1 MNYTDISREILEQVG
16 GEQNVKS
23 LIHCMTRLRFVLKDE
38 SIVNDS
44 KVEKINGVIGT
55 NRQSGQYQII
65 IGNNVVP
72 VYNAINSIA
81 KFNDNSTQDK
91 ENLKGKKQ
99 NPVSII
105 IEFISA
111 CMSPL
116 FPALIGAGLLKVLLL
131 VLGPSVFNI
140 ISSTNDT
147 YIVLNALGDAT
158 FYFLPILVAVTAS
171 QRLKTNPYLA
181 VSVVSML
188 IYPDLIT
195 LLGGNSPT
203 HLFGFIPIVHASYAS
218 SLVPALL
225 AVLLLKYIEIGVD
238 KLTPE
243 WAKNFLKPFLILLI
257 TGIITLVAL
266 APLGSIIGVGVMG
279 ILDAIYNFAP
289 WLAMGV
295 FAAAMP
301 FIVMTGMHWAFVP
314 LTLLAL
320 GSGGVGYDLMLLP
333 AMLASNLGQAG
344 ATFGVAFKTK
354 DKDMRGMAFPAA
366 ISALLAG
373 VTEPALYG
381 VTLKLK
387 KPLYAACI
395 SSGIAGIVAGLFTLK
410 AFAFATPSLLSIL
423 QFISPKGTQNFVI
436 ACAVGAISF
445 IGSLVLS
452 YIVTDGGKSD
462 QNLNNLI
469 EYPFTVYNSING
481 NSIDLSEVD
490 DATFSSGVLGKG
502 YAINPEIGIVK
513 APFTGTVEVL
523 LDSNHALGLVSNDG
537 INVLIHVGLDTVNLG
552 GKYFYPKVK
561 QGDKV
566 VMGQT
571 ILEFDLDSLVK
582 EGYQVTTPIV
592 ITNSSEYSQIIIE
605 TLGKKDYLE
614 KMIAVK

>member
-333 AMLASNLGQAG
+333 AMLVSNLGQAG

-469 EYPFTVYNSING
+469 EYPFTVYNPING

-605 TLGKKDYLE
+605 NLGTKDYLE

>member
-218 SLVPALL
+218 SLIPALL

-452 YIVTDGGKSD
+452 YIVTDGDESD
-462 QNLNNLI
+462 QNLKNLI
-469 EYPFTVYNSING
+469 EDHFTVYNPIKGS
-481 NSIDLSEVD
+481 SIDLSEVD
-490 DATFSSGVLGKG
+490 DATFSSGVLGEG

-513 APFTGTVEVL
+513 APFTGTVEVF

-592 ITNSSEYSQIIIE
+592 ITNSNEYSQIIIE

-614 KMIAVK
+614 QMIAVK

>member
-469 EYPFTVYNSING
+469 EYPFTVYNPING

>member
-452 YIVTDGGKSD
+452 YIVTDGDESD

-469 EYPFTVYNSING
+469 EDHFTVYNPIKGS
-481 NSIDLSEVD
+481 SIDLSEVD
-490 DATFSSGVLGKG
+490 DATFSSGVLGEG

-592 ITNSSEYSQIIIE
+592 ITNSNEYSQIIIE

-614 KMIAVK
+614 QMIAVK

>member
-333 AMLASNLGQAG
+333 AMLVSNLGQAG

-469 EYPFTVYNSING
+469 EYPFTVYNPING

>member
-203 HLFGFIPIVHASYAS
+203 HLFGFI
-218 SLVPALL
+218 
-225 AVLLLKYIEIGVD
+225 D
-238 KLTPE
+238 
-243 WAKNFLKPFLILLI
+243 
-257 TGIITLVAL
+257 
-266 APLGSIIGVGVMG
+266 
-279 ILDAIYNFAP
+279 
-289 WLAMGV
+289 
-295 FAAAMP
+295 
-301 FIVMTGMHWAFVP
+301 
-314 LTLLAL
+314 
-320 GSGGVGYDLMLLP
+320 
-333 AMLASNLGQAG
+333 
-344 ATFGVAFKTK
+344 
-354 DKDMRGMAFPAA
+354 R
-366 ISALLAG
+366 
-373 VTEPALYG
+373 
-381 VTLKLK
+381 
-387 KPLYAACI
+387 
-395 SSGIAGIVAGLFTLK
+395 
-410 AFAFATPSLLSIL
+410 
-423 QFISPKGTQNFVI
+423 
-436 ACAVGAISF
+436 
-445 IGSLVLS
+445 
-452 YIVTDGGKSD
+452 KS
-462 QNLNNLI
+462 
-469 EYPFTVYNSING
+469 
-481 NSIDLSEVD
+481 
-490 DATFSSGVLGKG
+490 
-502 YAINPEIGIVK
+502 
-513 APFTGTVEVL
+513 
-523 LDSNHALGLVSNDG
+523 
-537 INVLIHVGLDTVNLG
+537 
-552 GKYFYPKVK
+552 
-561 QGDKV
+561 V
-566 VMGQT
+566 V
-571 ILEFDLDSLVK
+571 
-582 EGYQVTTPIV
+582 
-592 ITNSSEYSQIIIE
+592 
-605 TLGKKDYLE
+605 
-614 KMIAVK
+614 

>member
-452 YIVTDGGKSD
+452 YIVTDGDESD

-469 EYPFTVYNSING
+469 EDHFTVYNPIKGS
-481 NSIDLSEVD
+481 SIDLSEVD
-490 DATFSSGVLGKG
+490 DATFSSGVLGEG

-513 APFTGTVEVL
+513 APFTGTVEVF

-614 KMIAVK
+614 QMIAVK

>member
-266 APLGSIIGVGVMG
+266 APLGSIIGIGVMG

-469 EYPFTVYNSING
+469 EYPFTVYNPING

>member
-81 KFNDNSTQDK
+81 KFNNNSTQDK

-195 LLGGNSPT
+195 LLGRNSPT

-452 YIVTDGGKSD
+452 YIVTDGDESD

-469 EYPFTVYNSING
+469 EDHFTVYNPIKGS
-481 NSIDLSEVD
+481 SIDLSEVD
-490 DATFSSGVLGKG
+490 DATFSSGVLGEG

-513 APFTGTVEVL
+513 APFTGTVEVF

-592 ITNSSEYSQIIIE
+592 ITNSNEYSQIIIE

-614 KMIAVK
+614 QMIAVK

>member
-72 VYNAINSIA
+72 VYNTINSIA

-469 EYPFTVYNSING
+469 EYPFTVYNPING

>member
-195 LLGGNSPT
+195 LLGRNSPT

-452 YIVTDGGKSD
+452 YIVTDGDESD

-469 EYPFTVYNSING
+469 EDHFTVYNPIKGS
-481 NSIDLSEVD
+481 SIDLSEVD
-490 DATFSSGVLGKG
+490 DATFSSGVLGEG

-513 APFTGTVEVL
+513 APFTGTVEVF

-592 ITNSSEYSQIIIE
+592 ITNSNEYSQIIIE

-614 KMIAVK
+614 QMIAVK

>member
-1 MNYTDISREILEQVG
+1 MNYTNISREILEQVG

-469 EYPFTVYNSING
+469 EYPFTVYNPING

>member
-469 EYPFTVYNSING
+469 EYPFTVYNPING

-605 TLGKKDYLE
+605 NLGTKDYLE

>member
-266 APLGSIIGVGVMG
+266 APLGSIIGIGVMG

-452 YIVTDGGKSD
+452 YIVTDGDESD

-469 EYPFTVYNSING
+469 EDHFTVYNPIKGS
-481 NSIDLSEVD
+481 SIDLSEVD
-490 DATFSSGVLGKG
+490 DATFSSGVLGEG

-513 APFTGTVEVL
+513 APFTGTVEVF

-592 ITNSSEYSQIIIE
+592 ITNSNEYSQIIIE

-614 KMIAVK
+614 QMIAVK

>member
-16 GEQNVKS
+16 GEQNIKS

-99 NPVSII
+99 NPVSTI

-171 QRLKTNPYLA
+171 QRLKANPYLA

-225 AVLLLKYIEIGVD
+225 AVLLLKYVEIGVD

-266 APLGSIIGVGVMG
+266 APLGSIIGGGVMG

-452 YIVTDGGKSD
+452 YIVTDGGESD

-469 EYPFTVYNSING
+469 EDHFTVYNPIKGS
-481 NSIDLSEVD
+481 SIDLSEVD
-490 DATFSSGVLGKG
+490 DATFSSGVLGEG

-592 ITNSSEYSQIIIE
+592 ITNSNEYSQIIIE
-605 TLGKKDYLE
+605 NLGKKDNLE
-614 KMIAVK
+614 QMIVVK

>member
-195 LLGGNSPT
+195 LLGRNSPT

-452 YIVTDGGKSD
+452 YIVTDGDESD

-469 EYPFTVYNSING
+469 EDHFTVYNPIKGS
-481 NSIDLSEVD
+481 SIDLSEVD
-490 DATFSSGVLGKG
+490 DATFSSGVLGEG

-592 ITNSSEYSQIIIE
+592 ITNSNEYSQIIIE

-614 KMIAVK
+614 QMIAVK

>member
-354 DKDMRGMAFPAA
+354 NKDMRGMAFPAA

-452 YIVTDGGKSD
+452 YIVTDGDESD

-469 EYPFTVYNSING
+469 EDHFTVYNPIKGS
-481 NSIDLSEVD
+481 SIDLSEVD
-490 DATFSSGVLGKG
+490 DATFSSGVLGEG

-513 APFTGTVEVL
+513 APFTGTVEVF

-592 ITNSSEYSQIIIE
+592 ITNSNEYSQIIIE

-614 KMIAVK
+614 QMIAVK

>member
-452 YIVTDGGKSD
+452 YIVTDGDESD

-469 EYPFTVYNSING
+469 EDHFTVYNPIKGS
-481 NSIDLSEVD
+481 SIDLSEVD
-490 DATFSSGVLGKG
+490 DATFSSGVLGEG

-513 APFTGTVEVL
+513 APFTGTVEVF

-592 ITNSSEYSQIIIE
+592 ITNSNEYSQIIIE

-614 KMIAVK
+614 QMIAVK

>member
-354 DKDMRGMAFPAA
+354 DKHMRGMAFPAA

-469 EYPFTVYNSING
+469 EYPFTVYNPING

-605 TLGKKDYLE
+605 NLGTKDYLE